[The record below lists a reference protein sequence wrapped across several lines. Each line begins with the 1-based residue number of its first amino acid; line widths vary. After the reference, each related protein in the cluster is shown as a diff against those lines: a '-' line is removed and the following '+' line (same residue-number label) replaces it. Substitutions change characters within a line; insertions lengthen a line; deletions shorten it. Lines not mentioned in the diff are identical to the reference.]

1 MKMDKTLESMS
12 KTTGDKNMGTRTES
26 KDVPKTMSNETLGSA
41 PKEGSMGSKGT
52 YCGTRK

>member
-1 MKMDKTLESMS
+1 MDKTLESMS